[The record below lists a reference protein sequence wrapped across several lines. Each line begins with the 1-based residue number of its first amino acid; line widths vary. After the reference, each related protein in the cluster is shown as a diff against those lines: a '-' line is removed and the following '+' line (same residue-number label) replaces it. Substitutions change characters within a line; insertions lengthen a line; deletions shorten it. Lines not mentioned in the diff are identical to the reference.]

1 MSTHETAWESGETAA
16 VALAPEAGMFASA
29 DAAGLGESTLAVF
42 RRAAGQPAA
51 AASAASFERTE
62 KLRTR
67 LSKRA
72 KRRLEAVFLSVRST
86 GLSVLESVA

>member
-42 RRAAGQPAA
+42 RRAAG
-51 AASAASFERTE
+51 RCG
-62 KLRTR
+62 
-67 LSKRA
+67 
-72 KRRLEAVFLSVRST
+72 SVTAWR
-86 GLSVLESVA
+86 